1 MRRWVAFYLLVPLVL
16 LSVSFVAAQDVEIE
30 TVTIAGT
37 IQSIL
42 GCDGDWQPECAATQL
57 QFDEEDQL
65 WQATFDLPAGEYEYK
80 VAINGTWEVN
90 YGLGA
95 ARDGANIPLMLEEDS
110 SVQFFFDPDTGWIT
124 DNVNSLIINVPG
136 SYQSELGCP
145 EDWSPWCLQS
155 WLQDPDGD
163 GVYIFSTAT
172 LPAGAYEAKVAA
184 NQTWDLN
191 WGLDGAQGGANIPFT
206 VSEDGALVEFTF
218 NTGDNIMSISV
229 GGEAAG
235 AQVGSLFSAQAHW
248 VTADTILW
256 AASRVPGAIYR
267 LHYSAEGALELGDE
281 GITGGDFIEL
291 TPDRAGATPEIAAR
305 FPHLADFSA
314 FKLNPDDLNRIPQI
328 LQGQI
333 AIDGVTPQGLLLGAT
348 LLQIPGVLDDL
359 YTYNGDLGVT
369 WADEM
374 PTLTVWAPTARN
386 VRLHLFADS
395 AANTEATILDMTHDA
410 DTGAWSITGES
421 DWRNQFYLYE
431 VEVYA
436 PTETAVV
443 TNLVTDPYSFSL
455 SLDSERSQIVDLND
469 PALMPQ
475 GWLETLKP
483 ELAAPEDIVL
493 YELHIRDFSITDE
506 TVRSEYRG
514 TYMAFTELDSAGM
527 NHLRALAEA
536 GLSHIHLLPTFDI
549 ATIEEDA
556 SLRTE
561 PDAAELATFP
571 SDSPEQQAI
580 IDPIRE
586 LDGFNWGYDPYH
598 YTVPEGSY
606 STDPDGVGRILEFRA
621 MVQSLNS
628 AGLRVV
634 MDVVYN
640 HTNAS
645 GQGENAVLD
654 RIVPGYYH
662 RLNADGRVESST
674 CCQNTATEHTMMER
688 LMIDSLVTWATA
700 YRIDGFRFDLMG
712 HHMRANMEHV
722 RAALDALTF
731 ENDGVDGAS
740 IYVYGEGWNFGE
752 VADDARGINA
762 TQLNMAG
769 TGIGTFSDRLRD
781 AVRGGGP
788 FSPLPNQ
795 GFATGLSLLP
805 NGLTEGTDDE
815 QAARLL
821 LYMDQIRLGLAGNLR
836 DYSFINAVG
845 ELVTGAD
852 IDYNGSPAGYTL
864 DPQEQIIYVSAHDNE
879 TLFDAVMGKAPLDAP
894 LEVRIRMN
902 NLALSTVMFS
912 QGIPFFH
919 AGDDILRSKSF
930 DRNSYNSGDWFNRL
944 DWSYSTNNFG
954 VGLPPE
960 AENERVWELIAP
972 LLANPDLHPSS
983 EQIQNANAVF
993 REFLQIRFSSPL
1005 FRLRTAADI
1014 QERVQFP
1021 ATGTAQTPGVI
1032 IMLLDDT
1039 VGENLDSNYAQV
1051 LVIFNA
1057 TPTDQTLALDTQGT
1071 WALHPVLT
1079 ASADPIVQSASAAD
1093 GAFTVPALTTAVF
1106 VLGE

>member
-1 MRRWVAFYLLVPLVL
+1 MRRWITFCLILSLLL
-16 LSVSFVAAQDVEIE
+16 LSTTFISAQEVVIE
-30 TVTIAGT
+30 TVTVAGT

-42 GCDGDWQPECAATQL
+42 GCDGDWQPECADTQL
-57 QFDEEDQL
+57 AFDEEDQL

-80 VAINGTWEVN
+80 AAINGAWDVN
-90 YGLGA
+90 YGLNA
-95 ARDGANIPLMLEEDS
+95 APNGANIPLVLEEDA
-110 SVQFFFDPDTGWIT
+110 SVQFYFDADTGWIT

-145 EDWSPWCLQS
+145 DDWSPWCLQS
-155 WLQDPDGD
+155 WLQDADGD
-163 GVYIFSTAT
+163 GVYVFSTST

-206 VSEDGALVEFTF
+206 VSEDGALVEFSF
-218 NTGDNIMSISV
+218 NTGDNIMNISV

-235 AQVGSLFSAQAHW
+235 SQIDSLFTAQAHW

-256 AASRVPGAIYR
+256 GISRVPGAIYR
-267 LHYSAEGALELGDE
+267 LHYSADGGLELGDS
-281 GITGGDFIEL
+281 GVTGGDFIEL
-291 TPDRAGATPEIAAR
+291 TADRSGVTDEIAAR
-305 FPHLADFSA
+305 FPHLSDFSA
-314 FKLNPDDLNRIPQI
+314 FKISADDLALVPEI

-333 AIDGVTPQGLLLGAT
+333 AIDGMTPQGLLLGAT

-359 YTYNGDLGVT
+359 YSYDGDLGVT
-369 WADEM
+369 WADGA

-395 AANTEATILDMTHDA
+395 TADTEATILDMTRGEG
-410 DTGAWSITGES
+410 GAWSVTGED
-421 DWRNQFYLYE
+421 DWRDQFYLYE

-436 PTETAVV
+436 PSEAAVV

-455 SLDSERSQIVDLND
+455 STNSARSQIVDLND
-469 PALMPQ
+469 PALMPD
-475 GWLETLKP
+475 GWLETVKP

-506 TVRSEYRG
+506 TVSDDYRG
-514 TYMAFTELDSAGM
+514 TYMAFTEGESAGM
-527 NHLRALAEA
+527 NHLRLLAEA
-536 GLSHIHLLPTFDI
+536 GLSHIHLLPAFDI

-556 SLRTE
+556 ALRTE
-561 PDAAELATFP
+561 ADFDELAALP
-571 SDSPEQQAI
+571 ADSPEQQELL
-580 IDPIRE
+580 DPIRD

-606 STDPDGVGRILEFRA
+606 STEPDGVARIREFRS
-621 MVQSLNS
+621 MVQALNE

-645 GQGENAVLD
+645 GQGDKSVLD

-662 RLNADGRVESST
+662 RLNADGRVETST

-688 LMIDSLVTWATA
+688 LMIDSLVTWARD
-700 YRIDGFRFDLMG
+700 YRVDGFRFDLMG
-712 HHMRANMEHV
+712 HHMRANMEQV
-722 RAALDALTF
+722 RAALDALTL
-731 ENDGVDGAS
+731 EADGVDGAS

-752 VADDARGINA
+752 VADGARGVNA

-795 GFATGLSLLP
+795 GFASGLSLLP
-805 NGLTEGTDDE
+805 NGLTEGTDEE

-821 LYMDQIRLGLAGNLR
+821 LYMDQIRVGLAGNLR
-836 DYSFINAVG
+836 DYTFTNANG
-845 ELVTGAD
+845 ETVTGAD
-852 IDYNGSPAGYTL
+852 ILYNGAPAGYTL
-864 DPQEQIIYVSAHDNE
+864 DPQEHIIYVSAHDNE
-879 TLFDAVMGKAPLDAP
+879 TLFDAIMGKAPADAP
-894 LEVRIRMN
+894 LDARIRMN

-912 QGIPFFH
+912 QGVPFFH

-930 DRNSYNSGDWFNRL
+930 DRNSYNSGDWFNVL
-944 DWSYSTNNFG
+944 DWSYESNNFG
-954 VGLPPE
+954 VGLPPQG
-960 AENERVWELIAP
+960 ENERVWDLIAP
-972 LLANPDLHPSS
+972 LLGNADLRPSS
-983 EQIQNANAVF
+983 AQIVDANAVF
-993 REFLQIRFSSPL
+993 RELLQIRFSSPL
-1005 FRLRTAADI
+1005 FRLQTADDI
-1014 QERVQFP
+1014 QARVSFP
-1021 ATGTAQTPGVI
+1021 NAGVNQTPGVI
-1032 IMLLDDT
+1032 VMLLDDT
-1039 VGENLDSNYAQV
+1039 AGEDLDAEYAQV

-1057 TPTDQTLALDTQGT
+1057 TPEAQAVTVDVDGE
-1071 WALHPVLT
+1071 WALHPVL
-1079 ASADPIVQSASAAD
+1079 AESVDEVVRGAAAE
-1093 GAFTVPALTTAVF
+1093 GGVFRVPGLTTAVF
-1106 VLGE
+1106 VR

>member
-1 MRRWVAFYLLVPLVL
+1 MRRWITFCLILSLLL
-16 LSVSFVAAQDVEIE
+16 LSTTFISAQEVVIE
-30 TVTIAGT
+30 TVTVAGT
-37 IQSIL
+37 IQSVL
-42 GCDGDWQPECAATQL
+42 GCDGDWQPECADTQL
-57 QFDEEDQL
+57 AFDEEDQL

-80 VAINGTWEVN
+80 AAINGAWDVN
-90 YGLGA
+90 YGLNA
-95 ARDGANIPLMLEEDS
+95 APNGANIPLVLEEDA
-110 SVQFFFDPDTGWIT
+110 SVQFFFDADTGWIT

-145 EDWSPWCLQS
+145 DDWSPWCLQS
-155 WLQDPDGD
+155 WLQDADGD
-163 GVYIFSTAT
+163 GVYVFATST

-206 VSEDGALVEFTF
+206 VGEDGALVEFSF
-218 NTGDNIMSISV
+218 NTGDNIMNISV

-235 AQVGSLFSAQAHW
+235 SQIGSLFTTQAHW

-256 AASRVPGAIYR
+256 GISRVPGAIYR
-267 LHYSAEGALELGDE
+267 LHYSANGGLELGDS
-281 GITGGDFIEL
+281 GVTGGDFVEL
-291 TPDRAGATPEIAAR
+291 TADRSGVTDEIAAR

-314 FKLNPDDLNRIPQI
+314 FKISADDLALVPEI

-359 YTYNGDLGVT
+359 YSYDGNLGVT
-369 WADEM
+369 WADDV

-395 AANTEATILDMTHDA
+395 AADTEATILDMTRSEG
-410 DTGAWSITGES
+410 GAWSVTGED
-421 DWRNQFYLYE
+421 DWRDQFYLYE

-436 PTETAVV
+436 PSEAAVV

-455 SLDSERSQIVDLND
+455 STNSARSQIVDLND
-469 PALMPQ
+469 PVLMPD
-475 GWLETLKP
+475 GWLETVKP

-506 TVRSEYRG
+506 TVRDDYRG
-514 TYMAFTELDSAGM
+514 TYMAFTEGESAGM
-527 NHLRALAEA
+527 NHLRLLAEA
-536 GLSHIHLLPTFDI
+536 GLSHIHLLPAFDI

-556 SLRTE
+556 ALRTE
-561 PDAAELATFP
+561 ADFDELAALAA
-571 SDSPEQQAI
+571 DSPEQQEI
-580 IDPIRE
+580 LDPIRD

-598 YTVPEGSY
+598 YTTPEGSY
-606 STDPDGVGRILEFRA
+606 STEPDGAARIREFRS
-621 MVQSLNS
+621 MVQALNE

-645 GQGENAVLD
+645 GQGDRSVLD

-662 RLNADGRVESST
+662 RLNADGGVETST

-688 LMIDSLVTWATA
+688 LMIDSLVTWARD
-700 YRIDGFRFDLMG
+700 YRVDGFRFDLMG
-712 HHMRANMEHV
+712 HHMRANMEQV
-722 RAALDALTF
+722 RAALDALTL
-731 ENDGVDGAS
+731 EADGVDGAA

-752 VADDARGINA
+752 VADGARGVNA

-795 GFATGLSLLP
+795 GFASGLSLLP
-805 NGLTEGTDDE
+805 NGLTEGTDEE

-821 LYMDQIRLGLAGNLR
+821 LYMDQIRVGLAGNLR
-836 DYSFINAVG
+836 DYTFTNANG
-845 ELVTGAD
+845 ETVTGAD
-852 IDYNGSPAGYTL
+852 ILYNGAPAGYTL
-864 DPQEQIIYVSAHDNE
+864 DPQEHIIYVSAHDNE
-879 TLFDAVMGKAPLDAP
+879 TLFDAIMGKAPEDAP
-894 LEVRIRMN
+894 LDARIRMN

-912 QGIPFFH
+912 QGVPFFH

-930 DRNSYNSGDWFNRL
+930 DRNSYNSGDWFNVL
-944 DWSYSTNNFG
+944 DWSYESNNFG
-954 VGLPPE
+954 VGLPPQG
-960 AENERVWELIAP
+960 ENERVWDLIAP
-972 LLANPDLHPSS
+972 LLGNADLRPSS
-983 EQIQNANAVF
+983 AQIVDANAVF
-993 REFLQIRFSSPL
+993 RELLQIRFSSPL
-1005 FRLRTAADI
+1005 FRLQTADDI
-1014 QERVQFP
+1014 QARVSFP
-1021 ATGTAQTPGVI
+1021 NAGVNQTPGVI
-1032 IMLLDDT
+1032 VMLLDDT
-1039 VGENLDSNYAQV
+1039 AGEDLDAEYAQV

-1057 TPTDQTLALDTQGT
+1057 TPEAQAVTVDVDGE
-1071 WALHPVLT
+1071 WALHPVL
-1079 ASADPIVQSASAAD
+1079 AESVDAVVRGAAAE
-1093 GAFTVPALTTAVF
+1093 GGVFRVPGLTTAVF
-1106 VLGE
+1106 VR